1 MTRPA
6 EPAATRSIGFL
17 AFVDHTGIA
26 PGGVRSRG
34 LDDGVDLFAR
44 AESLGYDVGY
54 VRHRHL
60 QDYLSAPLPFLVA
73 AGLAAPS
80 LRVGTSLIPLRFE
93 NAGRLA
99 EEAATTDLLLGGRL
113 EVGVGSGYA
122 QQDAVNERA
131 FGAVP
136 GAIREHVDRTLA
148 DLLSFLDGEVVATA
162 DELFETEESGT
173 PLRIRPQAP
182 TLRSRVAYGAGS
194 ERSARAAGSAGIGLQ
209 VSTLQPAVE
218 PGQSFEEAQR
228 DLIRAYRAASRE
240 AGHGEGR
247 VTASRQ
253 VLPVTDPADLEAF
266 AALIE
271 RDRQRQQA
279 MRSGSALIGGR
290 PAAFGRVVADAPETV
305 AAFLAADVA
314 LAEADE
320 IVLAL
325 PYGHAI
331 GTVRRILEAFATG
344 VAPHLRRAA
353 DGDEGPGGTNGRTG
367 GVRAMG

>member
-1 MTRPA
+1 MTCPP
-6 EPAATRSIGFL
+6 EFAAPRSVGFL

-26 PGGVRSRG
+26 PGGLRSRG

-73 AGLAAPS
+73 AGLAAPG
-80 LRVGTSLIPLRFE
+80 LRVGTSLVPLRFE

-113 EVGVGSGYA
+113 ELGVGSGYA

-131 FGAVP
+131 FGTVT
-136 GAIREHVDRTLA
+136 GSIREHVDRTLA

-162 DELFETEESGT
+162 DEVFETEQAGT

-182 TLRSRVAYGAGS
+182 TLRSRVAYGSGS
-194 ERSARAAGSAGIGLQ
+194 VRSARAAGSAGIGLQ

-228 DLIRAYRAASRE
+228 ELIRAYRQASRE

-253 VLPVTDPADLEAF
+253 VLPVTDRADLKAF
-266 AALIE
+266 ADLIE
-271 RDRQRQQA
+271 RDRLRQHA
-279 MRSGSALIGGR
+279 MRTGSALLGGH

-305 AAFLAADVA
+305 AEFLAGDVA

-325 PYGHAI
+325 PYGHPI
-331 GTVRRILEAFATG
+331 ETVRRILDAFATS
-344 VAPHLRRAA
+344 VAPHLRSDDRN
-353 DGDEGPGGTNGRTG
+353 DEAHGTNGRAG
-367 GVRAMG
+367 GARPMG